1 MTVPGPAPTEVA
13 HANANANA
21 AAAAAGRSPRSAAPA
36 PPWFRALR
44 YWMYQYK
51 RTWRG
56 SLTTSFLYPVLYLS
70 AMGIGLGSLVNH
82 HAHTVDGVRYIDFL
96 APGLLAGTAMQ
107 IGGNEAMYPVMGA
120 IKWIRT
126 YFAMLATPLGVVDVL
141 VGHLAWIALRLT
153 LVTTIYLEIMALF
166 GTVHSPFALLAIPAG
181 VLTGSAF
188 SAPIAAFAATQV
200 NDAGF
205 SALYRFGLIPL
216 FLFSGTFFPITQLP
230 GWLQAVAEA
239 TPLYHGVALC
249 RALTLGHLQ
258 PGPDIAHAVYLVVL
272 TALGFALAR
281 RSFRRRL
288 VT

>member
-1 MTVPGPAPTEVA
+1 VTLPTGTAPVGRMT
-13 HANANANA
+13 
-21 AAAAAGRSPRSAAPA
+21 A

-70 AMGIGLGSLVNH
+70 AMGVGLGSLVNH
-82 HAHTVDGVRYIDFL
+82 HAHVIDGVTYIDFL
-96 APGLLAGTAMQ
+96 APGLMAATAMQ
-107 IGGNEAMYPVMGA
+107 VGGNEAMYPVMGA

-126 YFAMLATPLGVVDVL
+126 YFAMLATPLGVTDVL
-141 VGHLAWIALRLT
+141 LGHLAWIALRLSA
-153 LVTTIYLEIMALF
+153 VSTIYLGIMAAF
-166 GTVHSPFALLAIPAG
+166 GTVHSPFALLAVPAG
-181 VLTGSAF
+181 ILTGMAF
-188 SAPIAAFAATQV
+188 ASPIAAFAATQQ
-200 NDAGF
+200 NDTGF
-205 SALYRFGLIPL
+205 STLYRFGLIPL

-249 RALTLGHLQ
+249 RDLTLGRLSF
-258 PGPDIAHAVYLVVL
+258 GPDLGHAAYLLAFVVV
-272 TALGFALAR
+272 GFLLAR
-281 RSFRRRL
+281 RSFQNRL